1 MTHVKTIVRSRPFFR
16 PHLER
21 PTGVDAEVL
30 EQLIRLEHSRG
41 PLAKLGAVA
50 GMVRAAWKQRLVRN
64 SMNRE

>member
-1 MTHVKTIVRSRPFFR
+1 
-16 PHLER
+16 
-21 PTGVDAEVL
+21 VDAEVL